1 MSSPIVESSQAATG
15 TVARPVRIQF
25 TYWQGVGRR
34 LTRDPISMVCAGIL
48 VLLILAAIFA
58 PLIAPMD
65 PYKSSILN
73 RLKPFGTPGYL
84 LGTDELGRDML
95 SRLIYGGRISLLMGL
110 LPITVATFCG
120 SILGIVAG
128 FFGGKTNM
136 VIMRITDVFFAF
148 PSVLLAV
155 GIAGALGAGPVNV
168 LVSLSLVFTPPI
180 TRVAEAATIQIRN
193 QDFIEAGARY
203 RRVRAAHYRRS
214 RPDQRNKP
222 DTHLCVQPDRRF
234 HRPRRRIVLPG
245 VWSCAANGRLGT
257 YVEYA
262 ASVDLPCAGYLYH
275 AWNIDPDRL
284 HLFQSAERWFAD
296 VHGSETMNDEAAET
310 AQRTEFFTGQ
320 QDHGAEDRRALD
332 VQDLTK
338 HFRLRGGP
346 IGGKRAYV
354 QAVDRISFSVSRGET
369 LGIVGESG
377 CGKSTTAR
385 LLMRLIEPD
394 EGRMLLDGQAVGGAH
409 GISIRKLRHQVQM
422 VFQDSY
428 ASLNP
433 RHTATEEVSFGL
445 IAQGVARSEAQ
456 RRANDMLD
464 LVGLEPGVFA
474 DRYPHELSGGQRQR
488 VNVARALYHRAE
500 CLTHVGDSQAV
511 RSLTQCGEPM
521 RFAMAAPI
529 DLRNDF
535 DSVSLRRL
543 AKRTR
548 DATQS
553 RRLLALAE
561 VYDGGSRT
569 DASRIGGVGLQ
580 IIRDWVLRFNA
591 RGPDG
596 LVDGKSPG
604 APSKLNA
611 DHRRALAEV
620 VEAGP
625 VPAVDGVVRWR
636 RKDLARW
643 LLETFAISLDETTVG
658 RELKALGFAKIS
670 ARPRHYAQNEL
681 AVEAFKKNFPAELAK
696 IRARLPKGVE
706 IELWWQDEAR
716 IGQKNKLTRRWAR
729 RGTRPRAPRDQRTEW
744 AYIFGAICPA
754 KGKGAGL
761 VMPWCDT
768 DAMAAHLIEI
778 SAAVDPGAHAVLIV
792 DQAGWHLTPKLAIPD
807 NITVLALPPRSPELN
822 PVENVWQFMRDN
834 WLSNRIFKSYEDI
847 VALCC
852 QAWNNLIDQPWKI
865 MSLGMRKWA
874 HGF

>member
-1 MSSPIVESSQAATG
+1 MVLDTGHAIGVEALLRWD
-15 TVARPVRIQF
+15 RP
-25 TYWQGVGRR
+25 GHE
-34 LTRDPISMVCAGIL
+34 PISPAEFI
-48 VLLILAAIFA
+48 
-58 PLIAPMD
+58 P
-65 PYKSSILN
+65 
-73 RLKPFGTPGYL
+73 
-84 LGTDELGRDML
+84 
-95 SRLIYGGRISLLMGL
+95 
-110 LPITVATFCG
+110 
-120 SILGIVAG
+120 
-128 FFGGKTNM
+128 
-136 VIMRITDVFFAF
+136 
-148 PSVLLAV
+148 
-155 GIAGALGAGPVNV
+155 
-168 LVSLSLVFTPPI
+168 
-180 TRVAEAATIQIRN
+180 VAEATGLILPIGEWVLRRACEHLKGWRDAGVPMVPLSVNLSAAQFRDQTLVDKIKCCLD
-193 QDFIEAGARY
+193 DF
-203 RRVRAAHYRRS
+203 
-214 RPDQRNKP
+214 
-222 DTHLCVQPDRRF
+222 T
-234 HRPRRRIVLPG
+234 
-245 VWSCAANGRLGT
+245 
-257 YVEYA
+257 
-262 ASVDLPCAGYLYH
+262 
-275 AWNIDPDRL
+275 IDPAML
-284 HLFQSAERWFAD
+284 EIEIT
-296 VHGSETMNDEAAET
+296 ETALMHDAET
-310 AQRTEFFTGQ
+310 ATNTLCELVGV
-320 QDHGAEDRRALD
+320 G
-332 VQDLTK
+332 
-338 HFRLRGGP
+338 
-346 IGGKRAYV
+346 I
-354 QAVDRISFSVSRGET
+354 SVSIDDFGPGYSS
-369 LGIVGESG
+369 LNYLKQFPVGKLKIDRSFV
-377 CGKSTTAR
+377 AD
-385 LLMRLIEPD
+385 I
-394 EGRMLLDGQAVGGAH
+394 
-409 GISIRKLRHQVQM
+409 GISNEDSAIARAVIQLGHSLGLSVLAEGVETNAQLEVLRDLGCDEVQGFLM
-422 VFQDSY
+422 SRPV
-428 ASLNP
+428 
-433 RHTATEEVSFGL
+433 TADEY
-445 IAQGVARSEAQ
+445 ARSMSNIWA
-456 RRANDMLD
+456 DM
-464 LVGLEPGVFA
+464 
-474 DRYPHELSGGQRQR
+474 S
-488 VNVARALYHRAE
+488 YHRAE

-511 RSLTQCGEPM
+511 RSLTQCGELM

-778 SAAVDPGAHAVLIV
+778 SAAVD
-792 DQAGWHLTPKLAIPD
+792 
-807 NITVLALPPRSPELN
+807 
-822 PVENVWQFMRDN
+822 
-834 WLSNRIFKSYEDI
+834 
-847 VALCC
+847 
-852 QAWNNLIDQPWKI
+852 
-865 MSLGMRKWA
+865 
-874 HGF
+874 

>member
-1 MSSPIVESSQAATG
+1 MTFEKELKQFFEADEWSEKSLRRLPAFLQVELAFIVE
-15 TVARPVRIQF
+15 RIEFEQEIEG
-25 TYWQGVGRR
+25 QR
-34 LTRDPISMVCAGIL
+34 LSEPKYVQQLAVQKLLQHYAEVLPAVCDFFQNMVPD
-48 VLLILAAIFA
+48 F
-58 PLIAPMD
+58 
-65 PYKSSILN
+65 
-73 RLKPFGTPGYL
+73 
-84 LGTDELGRDML
+84 
-95 SRLIYGGRISLLMGL
+95 
-110 LPITVATFCG
+110 VAT
-120 SILGIVAG
+120 LT
-128 FFGGKTNM
+128 KLKM
-136 VIMRITDVFFAF
+136 
-148 PSVLLAV
+148 P
-155 GIAGALGAGPVNV
+155 
-168 LVSLSLVFTPPI
+168 
-180 TRVAEAATIQIRN
+180 EAATQVVLASLHSHWKLPRWFDDLA
-193 QDFIEAGARY
+193 QLLGRY
-203 RRVRAAHYRRS
+203 KEYQHYTEE
-214 RPDQRNKP
+214 QY
-222 DTHLCVQPDRRF
+222 
-234 HRPRRRIVLPG
+234 VLPDIE
-245 VWSCAANGRLGT
+245 VHEMSKQLG
-257 YVEYA
+257 
-262 ASVDLPCAGYLYH
+262 
-275 AWNIDPDRL
+275 
-284 HLFQSAERWFAD
+284 
-296 VHGSETMNDEAAET
+296 
-310 AQRTEFFTGQ
+310 
-320 QDHGAEDRRALD
+320 ALRD
-332 VQDLTK
+332 
-338 HFRLRGGP
+338 
-346 IGGKRAYV
+346 
-354 QAVDRISFSVSRGET
+354 
-369 LGIVGESG
+369 
-377 CGKSTTAR
+377 
-385 LLMRLIEPD
+385 
-394 EGRMLLDGQAVGGAH
+394 
-409 GISIRKLRHQVQM
+409 
-422 VFQDSY
+422 DS
-428 ASLNP
+428 
-433 RHTATEEVSFGL
+433 
-445 IAQGVARSEAQ
+445 
-456 RRANDMLD
+456 
-464 LVGLEPGVFA
+464 
-474 DRYPHELSGGQRQR
+474 
-488 VNVARALYHRAE
+488 YHRAE

-874 HGF
+874 HGL

>member
-1 MSSPIVESSQAATG
+1 MYTVDLYLRVRLACHVDGLSQREAASRFGIARETVRKMLRHSEPPEYRRRQPPKRPKLAPFTDIIDRILEEDRTVHRKQHHTAKRIFERLRDEHGFTGKETIVKDYVRERRLRRREMFVPLSHPPGHAQADFGEADAIIAGVKYRAHFFVMTLPHSDACFVAAYPAATTEAWLDG
-15 TVARPVRIQF
+15 H
-25 TYWQGVGRR
+25 
-34 LTRDPISMVCAGIL
+34 
-48 VLLILAAIFA
+48 
-58 PLIAPMD
+58 
-65 PYKSSILN
+65 N
-73 RLKPFGTPGYL
+73 RAF
-84 LGTDELGRDML
+84 
-95 SRLIYGGRISLLMGL
+95 
-110 LPITVATFCG
+110 V
-120 SILGIVAG
+120 
-128 FFGGKTNM
+128 FFGGVPQSILYDNDKC
-136 VIMRITDVFFAF
+136 
-148 PSVLLAV
+148 
-155 GIAGALGAGPVNV
+155 
-168 LVSLSLVFTPPI
+168 LVSRILS
-180 TRVAEAATIQIRN
+180 
-193 QDFIEAGARY
+193 
-203 RRVRAAHYRRS
+203 
-214 RPDQRNKP
+214 
-222 DTHLCVQPDRRF
+222 
-234 HRPRRRIVLPG
+234 
-245 VWSCAANGRLGT
+245 
-257 YVEYA
+257 
-262 ASVDLPCAGYLYH
+262 
-275 AWNIDPDRL
+275 
-284 HLFQSAERWFAD
+284 
-296 VHGSETMNDEAAET
+296 
-310 AQRTEFFTGQ
+310 
-320 QDHGAEDRRALD
+320 
-332 VQDLTK
+332 
-338 HFRLRGGP
+338 
-346 IGGKRAYV
+346 
-354 QAVDRISFSVSRGET
+354 
-369 LGIVGESG
+369 
-377 CGKSTTAR
+377 
-385 LLMRLIEPD
+385 
-394 EGRMLLDGQAVGGAH
+394 
-409 GISIRKLRHQVQM
+409 
-422 VFQDSY
+422 
-428 ASLNP
+428 
-433 RHTATEEVSFGL
+433 
-445 IAQGVARSEAQ
+445 
-456 RRANDMLD
+456 
-464 LVGLEPGVFA
+464 
-474 DRYPHELSGGQRQR
+474 
-488 VNVARALYHRAE
+488 YHRAE

-529 DLRNDF
+529 DLRSDF